1 MVIDILKCEGQWPSS
16 RHMLAILMI
25 FFKHILSLII
35 HLRCLYESLSRLG
48 VEELLHL
55 AIELINSSSEK
66 APHDDDMKDGISSR
80 MSSSMCQ
87 SEAMLND
94 KYSVNQRSFISRHE
108 QSLYLTASIAGSLCL
123 WTQPISSQ
131 GPLFLLEISWILR
144 LKNDHFV
151 SLTVFLNCF

>member
-1 MVIDILKCEGQWPSS
+1 
-16 RHMLAILMI
+16 MLAILMI

-35 HLRCLYESLSRLG
+35 YLRCLYESLSGPG

-123 WTQPISSQ
+123 
-131 GPLFLLEISWILR
+131 
-144 LKNDHFV
+144 
-151 SLTVFLNCF
+151 